1 LQKHDVGTR
10 KVFVRVVNGL
20 VRPQLKT
27 PSKPIT
33 YNVPNF
39 EANIFNSMKM
49 LGLCGWRSVS
59 STEFTNSVDRF
70 HDKYFMTIV

>member
-1 LQKHDVGTR
+1 
-10 KVFVRVVNGL
+10 VVNGL

-33 YNVPNF
+33 YNVANS
-39 EANIFNSMKM
+39 EENIFNSMKM
-49 LGLCGWRSVS
+49 LGLFGWRSVS
-59 STEFTNSVDRF
+59 STELCTNSVDRF